1 MKHISHS
8 ILGTIKNTPF
18 LSRVLSEL
26 AIEGINITRSQV
38 SPALRPRM
46 ARPGTAARTRTHLA
60 LYVTRGTNT
69 HTAVLRPRR
78 HSLLLDQS
86 TFVLGVVVCSHSKQK
101 LFYSILCTQLP
112 LANSS
117 FYVPYRF
124 ARHSKSFLRFPIM
137 FGKLFSNILKLLLML
152 AFFSIIRLLFFSL
165 LPPPI

>member
-101 LFYSILCTQLP
+101 LFYSILCTS

-124 ARHSKSFLRFPIM
+124 ARDCKY
-137 FGKLFSNILKLLLML
+137 LFYFHYVRKTV
-152 AFFSIIRLLFFSL
+152 
-165 LPPPI
+165 